1 MKFAILKNWIV
12 KIQVLFCILLVQ
24 QENQNELFI
33 QQPDMLF
40 GQNLQQNGF
49 LIYKKMI
56 FFSQLQILVGLQGIL
71 TLFMDHF

>member
-12 KIQVLFCILLVQ
+12 KIQVLFYILLGQ